1 VYSATA
7 YCGPMAVTKSVYGY
21 RKLSKH
27 NASLIELCD
36 AERPLPPHSYN
47 TRGLWLDLPVQLR
60 DALGARGH
68 MFARGGLHAIEHA
81 MIALAPLCVTCD
93 PSELGCQC
101 TRRQGDPHA
110 ERLLLFERRAGGV
123 GVAEQLVDEL
133 GALLLATQQRLEH
146 CACVEGCPS
155 CVHMAGCGEYNEGLD
170 KPAALLIL
178 RWLLQGE
185 DDWVA
190 GGVSVKS

>member
-1 VYSATA
+1 
-7 YCGPMAVTKSVYGY
+7 MAVTKSVYGY

-101 TRRQGDPHA
+101 TRRQVSRARVLPHGSHIKPS
-110 ERLLLFERRAGGV
+110 FGAGGSEGRKV
-123 GVAEQLVDEL
+123 VACGV
-133 GALLLATQQRLEH
+133 
-146 CACVEGCPS
+146 
-155 CVHMAGCGEYNEGLD
+155 
-170 KPAALLIL
+170 
-178 RWLLQGE
+178 
-185 DDWVA
+185 
-190 GGVSVKS
+190 